1 MDIITGMRPGC
12 EHQGKPLPPMRE
24 KLHSPLE
31 LLLGC
36 PVDSRLGF
44 EPESVCITHCPKIH
58 APTSNQGECS
68 MDEERIASPSRRYVA
83 LDIHK
88 HYCVVAAV
96 DRDGKVVL
104 QPVRVEHQ
112 DLEGWLKKDLRR
124 SDHVVIE
131 STTNAWHVYDLL
143 EPLAERVLVANPIKV
158 KQIACA
164 RVKTDIRDTLIL
176 ARLLAANLV
185 PVVWVPPL
193 HVRQLR
199 QLLSQR
205 RQLVETHT
213 QIVNRMHSVAHRH
226 HLIHPKGKR
235 FNEKNTSWQKDKI
248 LSQLE
253 QFQLGLEMENREYI
267 EKQINKIG
275 KEIAKMSHQKPWAQ
289 SMTYVMQLPGFG
301 VITAMTVLAAIGK
314 IERFE
319 NPKNLAGYSGLTSG
333 VEQSGTKLRE
343 KGITKEGR
351 KELRWAMVEVAQRA
365 VKSDPHWQRR
375 FQELEHRMHRNQA
388 IVAIARQMLELVW
401 YVLTRRQPY
410 RHFSQ
415 ERIAYKYLTWG
426 WQMDDEARDG
436 LTRQQFARYYLMR
449 LGIGHDLMRIA
460 LNPKYPRRLASEE
473 ELLALRPEL
482 QKIE

>member
-1 MDIITGMRPGC
+1 M
-12 EHQGKPLPPMRE
+12 
-24 KLHSPLE
+24 S
-31 LLLGC
+31 
-36 PVDSRLGF
+36 
-44 EPESVCITHCPKIH
+44 
-58 APTSNQGECS
+58 
-68 MDEERIASPSRRYVA
+68 EERNARPSRRYVA

-112 DLEGWLKKDLRR
+112 DLEGWLKKNLRA

-143 EPLAERVLVANPIKV
+143 EPLAEQVLVANPIKV

-205 RQLVETHT
+205 RQMVETHT

-226 HLIHPKGKR
+226 HLRHPKGKR
-235 FNEKNTSWQKDKI
+235 FNEKNTVWQKDKI

-253 QFQLGLEMENREYI
+253 QFQLTIEMENREYI

-275 KEIAKMSHQKPWAQ
+275 KEVAKMSHQQPWAE

-301 VITAMTVLAAIGK
+301 VVTAMTVLAAIGD

-319 NPKNLAGYSGLTSG
+319 TPKKLGSYSGLIPG
-333 VEQSGTKLRE
+333 IEQSGTKKRG

-351 KELRWAMVEVAQRA
+351 RELRWALVEVAQRA
-365 VKSDPHWQRR
+365 VKSDPLWKCR
-375 FQELEHRMHRNQA
+375 FQELQHRMHRNQA
-388 IVAIARQMLELVW
+388 IVVIAHRLLELVW

-426 WQMDDEARDG
+426 WQMNDEARAG

-449 LGIGHDLMRIA
+449 LGIGHDLTRVA
-460 LNPKYPRRLASEE
+460 LNPKYPRRLASEA

-482 QKIE
+482 KKIE

>member
-1 MDIITGMRPGC
+1 M
-12 EHQGKPLPPMRE
+12 
-24 KLHSPLE
+24 S
-31 LLLGC
+31 
-36 PVDSRLGF
+36 
-44 EPESVCITHCPKIH
+44 
-58 APTSNQGECS
+58 
-68 MDEERIASPSRRYVA
+68 EEINARPSRRYVA

-96 DRDGKVVL
+96 NRDGQEVL
-104 QPVRVEHQ
+104 RPVRVEHQ
-112 DLEGWLKKDLRR
+112 DLEAWLKKNLCV

-143 EPLAERVLVANPIKV
+143 EPLAERTLVANPIKV

-185 PVVWVPPL
+185 PVVWVPAL

-205 RQLVETHT
+205 RQMVETHT

-226 HLIHPKGKR
+226 HLNHPKGKR
-235 FNEKNTSWQKDKI
+235 FNEKNTAWQKDKI

-253 QFQLGLEMENREYI
+253 QFQLGLEMENRAYI
-267 EKQINKIG
+267 ERQIKKIG
-275 KEIAKMSHQKPWAQ
+275 KEIAKMSHQKPWAE
-289 SMTYVMQLPGFG
+289 SMTYLMQLPGFG
-301 VITAMTVLAAIGK
+301 VITAMTVLAAIGD
-314 IERFE
+314 IGRFE
-319 NPKNLAGYSGLTSG
+319 TPKKLASYSGLTPG
-333 VEQSGTKLRE
+333 LEQSGTKNRG

-351 KELRWAMVEVAQRA
+351 RELRWALVEVAQRA
-365 VKSDPHWQRR
+365 VKSDPLWKRR
-375 FQELEHRMHRNQA
+375 FQELQHRMHRNQA
-388 IVAIARQMLELVW
+388 IVVIAHRLLELVW

-410 RHFSQ
+410 RHFTQ

-449 LGIGHDLMRIA
+449 LGIGHDLTRVA
-460 LNPKYPRRLASEE
+460 LNPKYPRRLASEA

-482 QKIE
+482 KQIE